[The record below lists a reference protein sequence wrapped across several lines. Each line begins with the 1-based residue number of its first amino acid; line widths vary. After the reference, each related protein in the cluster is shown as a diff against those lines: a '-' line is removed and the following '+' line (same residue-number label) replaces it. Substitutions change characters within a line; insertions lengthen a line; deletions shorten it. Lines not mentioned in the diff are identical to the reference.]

1 MNNFIYIETYGCSAN
16 KNNSEI
22 LAGLLRQSGY
32 QLTNNEKIA
41 DTLIIN
47 TCIVKGKTET
57 KIKRRIQDMSGEFPN
72 KLIIIAGCM
81 PETDFNSLKKLNPK
95 LLFLGTHHVKDISRL
110 ISDYKNNNINN
121 KDKQKFYLSKQQ
133 EEKLLTPKIPINK
146 LISITQIS
154 EGCLGNCSYC
164 KTKLAKGTLHS
175 YDEEKILKSIES
187 DLESGAK
194 EVWLTSQDCAS
205 YNLDKNKQNLPE
217 LLKKILSLK
226 HNFKLRLGMMNP
238 NNVYPVLDE
247 LIEVYKNPKIYK
259 FIHIPIQSASDSVLK
274 DMNRFYKI
282 KIVEEII
289 TKLKK
294 EVPDMVIATDIIVGY
309 PTEKQSDH
317 KKNLEFIKKYKPDV
331 LNLSKFS
338 SHKQTPASKLKT
350 LPLEIINKRTSEIMQ
365 EHRIAAMENKQKF
378 QDKIIKVT
386 VNNKTKMQDVYE
398 ARDENYNII
407 LINSKENIIG
417 KNIKVKI
424 KTIGVHHMIAEII
437 DN

>member
-1 MNNFIYIETYGCSAN
+1 
-16 KNNSEI
+16 
-22 LAGLLRQSGY
+22 
-32 QLTNNEKIA
+32 
-41 DTLIIN
+41 
-47 TCIVKGKTET
+47 
-57 KIKRRIQDMSGEFPN
+57 
-72 KLIIIAGCM
+72 M

-317 KKNLEFIKKYKPDV
+317 KKI
-331 LNLSKFS
+331 
-338 SHKQTPASKLKT
+338 
-350 LPLEIINKRTSEIMQ
+350 
-365 EHRIAAMENKQKF
+365 
-378 QDKIIKVT
+378 
-386 VNNKTKMQDVYE
+386 
-398 ARDENYNII
+398 
-407 LINSKENIIG
+407 
-417 KNIKVKI
+417 
-424 KTIGVHHMIAEII
+424 
-437 DN
+437 